1 MKLIDKV
8 RSTLKCQETE
18 GPFELYVTRTPGYL
32 WARLF
37 AHLGVHP
44 IVVTLTSIVIGGAS
58 GWFFYQRDLGM
69 NVIGMLLL
77 IWANWYDCADGQL
90 ARMTH
95 KCTLIGRI
103 LDGFGGDVWFFSIY
117 VFLCLRMQSDT
128 IPFTDVAWGPW
139 IWLLC
144 SWAGFRCHARQ
155 CSISDY
161 YRNIHMYYRLG
172 RDRAELDSSDKVLA
186 EMRALRWNSSEWFHK
201 LYLFFYARYTQ
212 GQEAQVKHFHEM
224 KSLLAERYGDDIPA
238 NLREEFCRQSRTL
251 MPLTNILTFD
261 TRVAVMFLSI
271 GLGVPYVYPIVEIT
285 VFEVLKIY
293 MIRRHENICKNI
305 CDKLLCHTA

>member
-1 MKLIDKV
+1 
-8 RSTLKCQETE
+8 
-18 GPFELYVTRTPGYL
+18 
-32 WARLF
+32 
-37 AHLGVHP
+37 
-44 IVVTLTSIVIGGAS
+44 
-58 GWFFYQRDLGM
+58 
-69 NVIGMLLL
+69 
-77 IWANWYDCADGQL
+77 
-90 ARMTH
+90 
-95 KCTLIGRI
+95 
-103 LDGFGGDVWFFSIY
+103 
-117 VFLCLRMQSDT
+117 
-128 IPFTDVAWGPW
+128 
-139 IWLLC
+139 
-144 SWAGFRCHARQ
+144 
-155 CSISDY
+155 
-161 YRNIHMYYRLG
+161 MYYRLG
-172 RDRAELDSSDKVLA
+172 RDKAELDSSDKVLA

-224 KSLLAERYGDDIPA
+224 KSLLTERYGDDIPA

-285 VFEVLKIY
+285 IFEVLKIY